1 MKKITALLLA
11 LILCLALAS
20 CSPSSLKAEIL
31 NDNLDSDCLNSTAL
45 GQHRTHTIEGCV
57 ISPDPF
63 TVIIKT
69 EEEFY
74 SIFTDPPEDISVDLT
89 KETLIIYAFTTEYH
103 REIIIE
109 SISEENGALTVE
121 YKMKS
126 PTGFFGV
133 GDAAMPFE
141 RFVAVKVNSKN
152 IDSAVFVE
160 VD

>member
-1 MKKITALLLA
+1 MKKLFALFLS
-11 LILCLALAS
+11 LILCLAAVS
-20 CSPSSLKAEIL
+20 CSQSGVKLL
-31 NDNLDSDCLNSTAL
+31 NGDLDPDCLNSTAI
-45 GQHRTHTIEGCV
+45 GQHRTYNTVGCV
-57 ISPDPF
+57 VSANPF
-63 TVIIKT
+63 TVIIET
-69 EEEFY
+69 AEEFD
-74 SIFTDPPEDISVDLT
+74 SIFTDAPEEISVDFSN
-89 KETLIIYAFTTEYH
+89 ETLILYAFTTEYH

-141 RFVAVKVNSKN
+141 RFVVIKVNSKN
-152 IDSAVFVE
+152 IESAEFVE